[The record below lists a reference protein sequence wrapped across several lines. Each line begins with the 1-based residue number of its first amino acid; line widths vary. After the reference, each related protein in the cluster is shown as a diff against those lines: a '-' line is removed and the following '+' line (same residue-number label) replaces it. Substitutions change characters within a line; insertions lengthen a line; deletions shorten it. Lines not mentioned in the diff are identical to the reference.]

1 MLEEEP
7 DIACKLQ
14 SLILFGTEITI
25 GLIHKGQVIV
35 HAHQNAGILF
45 FFLSNLFLLISI
57 QKK

>member
-25 GLIHKGQVIV
+25 DLYIRAEIIV
-35 HAHQNAGILF
+35 HAH
-45 FFLSNLFLLISI
+45 
-57 QKK
+57 